1 MTVAAIS
8 IFLVSYQSAFLRAK
22 IQIKSN
28 ITKKQKNFF
37 EKGENDA
44 KGQSL
49 GITALLVYQKM

>member
-37 EKGENDA
+37 EKSERRKTKDEKRKTIDG
-44 KGQSL
+44 
-49 GITALLVYQKM
+49 